1 MVWRFAQYG
10 WKVCPVVFEGLPRMV
25 WRFAQNWIQL
35 ILATSSR
42 PAKLEHVRPRRA
54 FDAPELL
61 PQALQALQMLRIGTN
76 ASQTEDS
83 TVESSNEG
91 L

>member
-1 MVWRFAQYG
+1 MVWRFAPYG
-10 WKVCPVVFEGLPRMV
+10 LKVCPVWLEGLP
-25 WRFAQNWIQL
+25 
-35 ILATSSR
+35 
-42 PAKLEHVRPRRA
+42 KLNPTDLSNIIKASQTWACRPRRA

>member
-1 MVWRFAQYG
+1 MW
-10 WKVCPVVFEGLPRMV
+10 
-25 WRFAQNWIQL
+25 
-35 ILATSSR
+35 
-42 PAKLEHVRPRRA
+42 PRRA

-91 L
+91 LLN